1 MDAGTPE
8 AQSPGGIGS
17 SHNPVLSER
26 SEPGERGLGFPPQA
40 IIVAVGA
47 VIFDDADQVL
57 LVKHVPARRSFW
69 QGKWICPGGRLHVG
83 ETIAEGIL
91 REIWEETRLHI
102 RLDRPLVPFERI
114 LHGQDGI
121 RLHVI
126 YIDYLAQKVGGELQ
140 AADDVGEALWV
151 PRLQLSAL
159 GEELHEDTRR
169 LLHIAQV
176 LDSMPESRTTAPERR
191 PQ

>member
-1 MDAGTPE
+1 MDAGMPE
-8 AQSPGGIGS
+8 AQPPGGVGS
-17 SHNPVLSER
+17 PHNPLLSQC
-26 SEPGERGLGFPPQA
+26 SEPGERVLGFPSQA

-47 VIFDDADQVL
+47 VIFDEADQVL

-114 LHGQDGI
+114 LHGDDGV

-126 YIDYLAQKVGGELQ
+126 YIDYLAARVGGELQ
-140 AADDVGEALWV
+140 PADDVGEALWV
-151 PRLQLSAL
+151 PRQRLSAL

-169 LLHIAQV
+169 LLQIAQV
-176 LDSMPESRTTAPERR
+176 LDTARESTAS
-191 PQ
+191 Q